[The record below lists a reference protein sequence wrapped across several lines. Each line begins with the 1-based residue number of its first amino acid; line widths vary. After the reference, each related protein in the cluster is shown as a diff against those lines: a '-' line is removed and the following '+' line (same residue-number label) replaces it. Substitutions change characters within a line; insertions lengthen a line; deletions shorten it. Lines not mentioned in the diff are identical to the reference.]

1 MGAMTIEKASI
12 TLDINKS
19 VMQELR
25 IIFSTGQAL
34 LKYEVYKRYKLRKV
48 KKKDMKYTENPICK
62 DITGSTII
70 QLIEEKAGGL
80 FSCQN
85 WKGVLKGYYK
95 TLQLELLN
103 IRMGKNQRL
112 WISFPRELSES
123 TLY

>member
-1 MGAMTIEKASI
+1 
-12 TLDINKS
+12 
-19 VMQELR
+19 
-25 IIFSTGQAL
+25 
-34 LKYEVYKRYKLRKV
+34 
-48 KKKDMKYTENPICK
+48 MKYTENPTCK
-62 DITGSTII
+62 DITGSMII
-70 QLIEEKAGGL
+70 QLIEEKAGGVS
-80 FSCQN
+80 FQN